1 MLFALGQPAAFAGL
15 LIGFVLALLLRAVAI
30 RLVGRSVGLVASGE
44 SVRPRPRE
52 DLDAFGA
59 VAVAVGGAG
68 WGRIIDVDEVP
79 RWRGRGRAALVFA
92 AGPIVTVL
100 AAQVVFLAFRVLY
113 GDDVGF
119 VLLDPSD
126 VLRGQFEA
134 TFDVQVLLSIA
145 VALLGFGILSL
156 LPIPPLDGFGLLW
169 SAQRNPGAGMQGY
182 RLWFQEKNLGVVI
195 LLACCFFPLSYPLLL
210 VPIDLLGGIFLRIWG

>member
-1 MLFALGQPAAFAGL
+1 M
-15 LIGFVLALLLRAVAI
+15 
-30 RLVGRSVGLVASGE
+30 
-44 SVRPRPRE
+44 
-52 DLDAFGA
+52 
-59 VAVAVGGAG
+59 
-68 WGRIIDVDEVP
+68 
-79 RWRGRGRAALVFA
+79 
-92 AGPIVTVL
+92 
-100 AAQVVFLAFRVLY
+100 
-113 GDDVGF
+113 
-119 VLLDPSD
+119 
-126 VLRGQFEA
+126 LRGQFEA

-210 VPIDLLGGIFLRIWG
+210 VPIDLLGGILPADLGMIVATSHLA

>member
-1 MLFALGQPAAFAGL
+1 LLFALGQPAAFAGL

-30 RLVGRSVGLVASGE
+30 RLVGRSVGIVASGE

-59 VAVAVGGAG
+59 VAAAVGGAG

-100 AAQVVFLAFRVLY
+100 AAQVVFLAFRLLY

>member
-1 MLFALGQPAAFAGL
+1 LLFALGQPAAFAGL

-30 RLVGRSVGLVASGE
+30 RLVGRSVGIVASGE

-52 DLDAFGA
+52 DLDAFGVVAA
-59 VAVAVGGAG
+59 VVGGAG

>member
-30 RLVGRSVGLVASGE
+30 RLVGRSVGIVASGE

-59 VAVAVGGAG
+59 VAAAVGGAG

-169 SAQRNPGAGMQGY
+169 SARRNPGAGMQGY

>member
-30 RLVGRSVGLVASGE
+30 RLVGRSVGIVASGE

-59 VAVAVGGAG
+59 VAAAVGGAG

>member
-1 MLFALGQPAAFAGL
+1 LLFALGQPAAFAGL

-30 RLVGRSVGLVASGE
+30 RLVGRSVGIVASGE

-100 AAQVVFLAFRVLY
+100 AAQVVFLAFRLLY

>member
-30 RLVGRSVGLVASGE
+30 RLVGRSVGIVASGE

-59 VAVAVGGAG
+59 VAAAVGGAG

-100 AAQVVFLAFRVLY
+100 AAQVVFLAFRLLY

>member
-30 RLVGRSVGLVASGE
+30 RLVGRSVGIVASGE

-100 AAQVVFLAFRVLY
+100 AAQVVFLAFRLLY

>member
-1 MLFALGQPAAFAGL
+1 LLFALGQPAAFAGL

-30 RLVGRSVGLVASGE
+30 RLMGRWTGLTGRE
-44 SVRPRPRE
+44 PVRPRPRE
-52 DLDAFGA
+52 DVDAFGA

-68 WGRIIDVDEVP
+68 WGKIIDVDEVP

-92 AGPIVTVL
+92 AGPIATVL
-100 AAQVVFLAFRVLY
+100 AAQVVFLAFRLLY
-113 GDDVGF
+113 GDEVSF
-119 VLLDPSD
+119 FLLNPSD

-134 TFDVQVLLSIA
+134 AFDVQVVLSVA
-145 VALLGFGILSL
+145 VALLSFGILSL

-169 SAQRNPGAGMQGY
+169 SAQRKPGAGMQGY

-210 VPIDLLGGIFLRIWG
+210 VPIDLLGGVFLRIWG

>member
-30 RLVGRSVGLVASGE
+30 RLVGRSVGIVASGE

-100 AAQVVFLAFRVLY
+100 AAQVVFLAFRLLY

-119 VLLDPSD
+119 VLLNPSD

>member
-30 RLVGRSVGLVASGE
+30 RLVGRSVGIVGSGE

-59 VAVAVGGAG
+59 VAVAIGGAG

-100 AAQVVFLAFRVLY
+100 AAQVVFLAFRLLY

>member
-1 MLFALGQPAAFAGL
+1 LLFALGQPAAFAGL

-30 RLVGRSVGLVASGE
+30 RLVGRSVGIVASGE

-59 VAVAVGGAG
+59 VAAAVGGAG